1 MANKFLQIQKACYN
15 KVYKYMIST
24 IKKLIPRNLFKKIQP
39 AYHYIIAALA
49 AVWYRYPSRSLIV
62 IGVTGTTGK
71 TSSVYFIAKV
81 LESAGYNVG
90 YTSTAMFDDGKREWL
105 NDKKM
110 TMPGRFFVQKILR
123 RMVKNR
129 CQYAIVETTSEGI
142 VQFRHKFI
150 NYDLLVFTGLY
161 PEHLE
166 SHGGFQNYKEA
177 KGRLF
182 AHLKD
187 CKPKYVNDQKAI
199 CHPQTALKKLDY
211 TKVKKT
217 VIVNGD
223 DENSPY
229 FLSFWSEE
237 QLIYTSNQEFN
248 SNTFMENGGEDK
260 ILKDSQI
267 FNFGD
272 IEATAEGTSFKFQD
286 ETINLKLLGDFN
298 AVNAM
303 NAALVGLNQGLT
315 LEQVKTGLESVTSLS
330 GKLERINLGQDFGI
344 IVDYSFEPRAMKK
357 MYETVKLIPHNNI
370 IHLLGSCGGGRD
382 HDRRPIMGKLAGEN
396 ADFVIITN
404 EDPYDEDPQLI
415 IDQVASGAELAGKK
429 LDYDLFEISDR
440 REAIAKALTIA
451 KTGDLV
457 LITGKGAEQ
466 YICLANGKKIP
477 WDDRR
482 IVREELSKIKQNSL
496 EL

>member
-1 MANKFLQIQKACYN
+1 
-15 KVYKYMIST
+15 MINS
-24 IKKLIPRNLFKKIQP
+24 IKKLIPRQLFKKAQP
-39 AYHYIIAALA
+39 AYHYIVAALA
-49 AVWYRYPSRSLIV
+49 AFWYRYPSRQLIV

-142 VQFRHKFI
+142 VQFRHRFI

-166 SHGGFQNYKEA
+166 SHGGFQKYKEA
-177 KGRLF
+177 KGLLF
-182 AHLKD
+182 AHLKE
-187 CKPKYVNDQKAI
+187 CAVKYVNDQKAV
-199 CHPQTALKKLDY
+199 CHPTTALKKLDY
-211 TKVKKT
+211 NRVKKV

-237 QLIYTSNQEFN
+237 QLIYTTNTDFN
-248 SNTFMENGGEDK
+248 SNLFMENGGEDK
-260 ILKDSQI
+260 ILKDSHI
-267 FNFGD
+267 YNFSD
-272 IEATAEGTSFKFQD
+272 VVASAEGTSFNFQNK
-286 ETINLKLLGDFN
+286 TINLKLLGDFN

-303 NAALVGLNQGLT
+303 NAALVGLSQGLS
-315 LEQVKTGLESVTSLS
+315 LDQVKTGLESVTCLS
-330 GKLERINLGQDFGI
+330 GKMEQIDLGQDFGI
-344 IVDYSFEPRAMKK
+344 IVDYSFEPRAMNK
-357 MYETVKLIPHNNI
+357 MYETVKLIPHNKI

-382 HDRRPIMGKLAGEN
+382 QSRRPILGTIAGDQ
-396 ADFVIITN
+396 ADYVIITN
-404 EDPYDEDPQLI
+404 EDPYDEDPQMI
-415 IDQVASGAELAGKK
+415 ISQVASGAENSGKK
-429 LDYDLFEISDR
+429 LNYNLFEISDR
-440 REAIAKALTIA
+440 REAIAKALLLA
-451 KTGDLV
+451 ETGDLV

-482 IVREELSKIKQNSL
+482 IVREELAKIKQNKAGI
-496 EL
+496 

>member
-1 MANKFLQIQKACYN
+1 
-15 KVYKYMIST
+15 MISFL
-24 IKKLIPRNLFKKIQP
+24 KKLIPHKLFKAVQP
-39 AYHYIIAALA
+39 AYHYVVAALA
-49 AVWYRYPSRSLIV
+49 AMWYRHPSKHLIV

-110 TMPGRFFVQKILR
+110 TMPGRFFVQKMLR
-123 RMVKNR
+123 RMARNR
-129 CQYAIVETTSEGI
+129 CQYAIVETTSEG
-142 VQFRHKFI
+142 VAQFRHKFI
-150 NYDLLVFTGLY
+150 NYDILVFTGLY

-166 SHGGFQNYKEA
+166 SHGGFQKYKEA
-177 KGRLF
+177 KGLLF

-187 CKPKYVNDQKAI
+187 CKIKYVNDHKTV
-199 CHPQTALKKLDY
+199 CHPATALKKLDY
-211 TKVKKT
+211 TRVKK
-217 VIVNGD
+217 VVVVNGD

-237 QLIYTSNQEFN
+237 QLIYTTNSEFN
-248 SNTFMENGGEDK
+248 SNLFMENGGEDK
-260 ILKDSQI
+260 ILKDSHI
-267 FNFGD
+267 YNFSD
-272 IEATAEGTSFKFQD
+272 IVGTAAGTSFKFQD
-286 ETINLKLLGDFN
+286 QTINLKLLGDFN

-303 NAALVGLNQGLT
+303 NAALVGLNQGLS
-315 LEQVKTGLESVTSLS
+315 LEQVKNGLESVTCLS
-330 GKLERINLGQDFGI
+330 GKMERINLGQNFQI

-357 MYETVKLIPHNNI
+357 MYETVDIVPHNKI

-382 HDRRPIMGKLAGEN
+382 QDRRPVLGELAGSH
-396 ADFVIITN
+396 ADYVIITN

-415 IDQVASGAELAGKK
+415 INQVSAGAQISGKK
-429 LDYDLFEISDR
+429 IDYDLFEIADR
-440 REAIAKALTIA
+440 REAINKALTLA
-451 KTGDLV
+451 KEGDLV

-482 IVREELSKIKQNSL
+482 IVREELAKINQSEAGL
-496 EL
+496 

>member
-1 MANKFLQIQKACYN
+1 MNSL
-15 KVYKYMIST
+15 
-24 IKKLIPRNLFKKIQP
+24 IKKLIPSHLFKKIQP
-39 AYHYIIAALA
+39 IYHYLMAALA
-49 AVWYRYPSRSLIV
+49 AAWYRNPSSQLII

-166 SHGGFQNYKEA
+166 SHGGFDNYKAA

-187 CKPKYVNDQKAI
+187 CKPKYINDQKAV
-199 CHPQTALKKLDY
+199 CYPKTALKKLDY
-211 TKVKKT
+211 TKLKKT
-217 VIVNGD
+217 VIINGD

-237 QLIYTSNQEFN
+237 QLIYTTDKEFN
-248 SNTFMENGGEDK
+248 SSIFMENGGEDK
-260 ILKDSQI
+260 ILKDSHI
-267 FNFGD
+267 YNFND
-272 IEATAEGTSFKFQD
+272 VVVSAAGTSFKFQD
-286 ETINLKLLGDFN
+286 QIINLKLLGDFN

-303 NAALVGLNQGLT
+303 NAALVGLNQGLS
-315 LEQVKTGLESVTSLS
+315 LEQVKIGLESVTCLS
-330 GKLERINLGQDFGI
+330 GKMERIDLGQNFQI

-357 MYETVKLIPHNNI
+357 MYETVKILPHNRI

-382 HDRRPIMGKLAGEN
+382 HDRRPILGGLAGEN
-396 ADFVIITN
+396 ADYVVITN

-415 IDQVASGAELAGKK
+415 IDQVASGAQLAGKK
-429 LDYDLFEISDR
+429 LDYDLFEVSDR
-440 REAIAKALTIA
+440 REAITKALTLA
-451 KTGDLV
+451 ESGDLV

-496 EL
+496 EY

>member
-1 MANKFLQIQKACYN
+1 MFLQISKPCYN
-15 KVYKYMIST
+15 KFCNYMNSL
-24 IKKLIPRNLFKKIQP
+24 IKKLIPSHLFKKIQP
-39 AYHYIIAALA
+39 IYHYLMAALA
-49 AVWYRYPSRSLIV
+49 AAWYRNPSSQLII

-166 SHGGFQNYKEA
+166 SHGGFDNYKAA

-187 CKPKYVNDQKAI
+187 CKPKYINDQKAV
-199 CHPQTALKKLDY
+199 CYPKTALKKLDY
-211 TKVKKT
+211 TKLKKT
-217 VIVNGD
+217 VIINGD

-237 QLIYTSNQEFN
+237 QLIYTTDKEFN
-248 SNTFMENGGEDK
+248 SSIFMENGGEDK
-260 ILKDSQI
+260 ILKDSHI
-267 FNFGD
+267 YNFND
-272 IEATAEGTSFKFQD
+272 VVVSAAGTSFKFQD
-286 ETINLKLLGDFN
+286 QIINLKLLGDFN

-303 NAALVGLNQGLT
+303 NAALVGLNQGLS
-315 LEQVKTGLESVTSLS
+315 LEQVKIGLESVTCLS
-330 GKLERINLGQDFGI
+330 GKMERIDLGQNFQI

-357 MYETVKLIPHNNI
+357 MYETVKILPHNRI

-382 HDRRPIMGKLAGEN
+382 HDRRPILGGLAGEN
-396 ADFVIITN
+396 ADYVVITN

-415 IDQVASGAELAGKK
+415 IDQVASGAQLAGKK
-429 LDYDLFEISDR
+429 LDYDLFEVSDR
-440 REAIAKALTIA
+440 REAITKALTLA
-451 KTGDLV
+451 ESGDLV

-496 EL
+496 EY

>member
-1 MANKFLQIQKACYN
+1 MNSF
-15 KVYKYMIST
+15 
-24 IKKLIPRNLFKKIQP
+24 IKKLIPHKLFKAIQP
-39 AYHYIIAALA
+39 IYHYTVAALA
-49 AVWYRYPSRSLIV
+49 AFWYRYPSQHLIV

-150 NYDLLVFTGLY
+150 NYDTLVFTGLY

-166 SHGGFQNYKEA
+166 SHGGFEQYKEA

-187 CKPKYVNDQKAI
+187 CKIKYVNDNKAV
-199 CHPQTALKKLDY
+199 CHPQTALKKLDCNRI
-211 TKVKKT
+211 KKI
-217 VIVNGD
+217 VVVNGD
-223 DENSPY
+223 DENAPY

-237 QLIYTSNQEFN
+237 QLIYTTNSEFN
-248 SNTFMENGGEDK
+248 SNQFMENGGEDK
-260 ILKDSQI
+260 ILKDSHI
-267 FNFGD
+267 YNFSN
-272 IEATAEGTSFKFQD
+272 IAASASGTSFKLQD
-286 ETINLKLLGDFN
+286 QTINLKLLGDFN
-298 AVNAM
+298 AANAM
-303 NAALVGLNQGLT
+303 NAALVGFSQGLS
-315 LEQVKTGLESVTSLS
+315 LEQVKVGLESVTCLS
-330 GKLERINLGQDFGI
+330 GKLERVDLGQDFEI

-357 MYETVKLIPHNNI
+357 MYETVNLIPHNNI

-382 HDRRPIMGKLAGEN
+382 QSRRPIMGQLAGEQ
-396 ADFVIITN
+396 ADYVIITN

-415 IDQVASGAELAGKK
+415 IDQVSSGAQAAGKK
-429 LDYDLFEISDR
+429 LDNNLFQINDR
-440 REAIAKALTIA
+440 REAIAKALTLA
-451 KTGDLV
+451 KAGDLV

-482 IVREELSKIKQNSL
+482 IVREELAKIKQNTSNI
-496 EL
+496 

>member
-1 MANKFLQIQKACYN
+1 
-15 KVYKYMIST
+15 MISF
-24 IKKLIPRNLFKKIQP
+24 IKKLIPKKLFKKIQP
-39 AYHYIIAALA
+39 AYHYLVAALA
-49 AVWYRYPSRSLIV
+49 AFWYRYPSRNLIV

-123 RMVKNR
+123 RMVNNR

-150 NYDLLVFTGLY
+150 NYDVLVFTGLY
-161 PEHLE
+161 PEHIE
-166 SHGGFQNYKEA
+166 SHGSFENYKAA
-177 KGRLF
+177 KGKLF
-182 AHLKD
+182 KHLKE
-187 CKPKYVNDQKAI
+187 CKSKYVNDQKAV

-211 TKVKKT
+211 TKVKK
-217 VIVNGD
+217 VVVVNGD
-223 DENSPY
+223 DANAPY

-237 QLIYTSNQEFN
+237 QYIYTTDTAFN

-260 ILKDSQI
+260 ILKDSHVY
-267 FNFGD
+267 NFGN
-272 IEATAEGTSFKFQD
+272 IATSATGTSFDFQD
-286 ETINLKLLGDFN
+286 KHIKLKILGNFN
-298 AVNAM
+298 AANAM
-303 NAALVGLNQGLT
+303 NAALVGVSQGLKFD
-315 LEQVKTGLESVTSLS
+315 QVKTGLESVTCLS
-330 GKLERINLGQDFGI
+330 GKMEQIDLGQNFKI
-344 IVDYSFEPRAMKK
+344 IVDYSFEPRALENL
-357 MYETVKLIPHNNI
+357 YETIKIIPHNKI

-382 HDRRPIMGKLAGEN
+382 RDRRPVLGKIAGNN
-396 ADFVIITN
+396 ADYVIITN

-415 IDQVASGAELAGKK
+415 IDQVASGAESVGKK
-429 LDYDLFEISDR
+429 KDYDLFEIDDR
-440 REAIAKALTIA
+440 REAIAKALILAETD
-451 KTGDLV
+451 DLV

-482 IVREELSKIKQNSL
+482 IVREELSKIKQNPL
-496 EL
+496 

>member
-1 MANKFLQIQKACYN
+1 
-15 KVYKYMIST
+15 MILF
-24 IKKLIPRNLFKKIQP
+24 IKKLIPRHLFKKIQP
-39 AYHYIIAALA
+39 IYHYLVAALA
-49 AVWYRYPSRSLIV
+49 AAWYRYPSQHLIV

-123 RMVKNR
+123 RMVTNR

-142 VQFRHKFI
+142 MQFRHKFI

-166 SHGGFQNYKEA
+166 SHGGFQNYKEV

-187 CKPKYVNDQKAI
+187 CKFKYVNDHKAV
-199 CHPQTALKKLDY
+199 CHPPTALKKLDY
-211 TKVKKT
+211 TRVKKV

-237 QLIYTSNQEFN
+237 QLIYTSNTEFN
-248 SNTFMENGGEDK
+248 SSLFMENGGEDK
-260 ILKDSQI
+260 ILKDNYVYTFSEV
-267 FNFGD
+267 NPS
-272 IEATAEGTSFKFQD
+272 ASGTSFDLKGH
-286 ETINLKLLGDFN
+286 TINLKLLGDFN
-298 AVNAM
+298 VANAM
-303 NAALVGLNQGLT
+303 NAALVGFNQGLS
-315 LEQVKTGLESVTSLS
+315 LEQVKNGLESVTCLS
-330 GKLERINLGQDFGI
+330 GKLERIDLGQDFGI
-344 IVDYSFEPRAMKK
+344 IVDYSFEPRAMTK
-357 MYETVKLIPHNNI
+357 MYETMEIVPHNKI

-382 HDRRPIMGKLAGEN
+382 QSRRPILGTLAGEK
-396 ADFVIITN
+396 ADYVIITN
-404 EDPYDEDPQLI
+404 EDPYDEDPQFI
-415 IDQVASGAELAGKK
+415 IEQVSAGAEAAGKK
-429 LDYDLFEISDR
+429 LGVNLFQISDR
-440 REAIAKALTIA
+440 REAITKALKLA
-451 KTGDLV
+451 NTGDLV

-482 IVREELSKIKQNSL
+482 IVREELSKITKSSPL
-496 EL
+496 V

>member
-1 MANKFLQIQKACYN
+1 MTSF
-15 KVYKYMIST
+15 
-24 IKKLIPRNLFKKIQP
+24 IKKLIPKKLFKKIQP
-39 AYHYIIAALA
+39 AYHYLVAALA
-49 AVWYRYPSRSLIV
+49 AFWYRYPSRSLIV

-123 RMVKNR
+123 RMVNNR

-150 NYDLLVFTGLY
+150 NYDVLVFTGLY
-161 PEHLE
+161 PEHIE
-166 SHGGFQNYKEA
+166 SHGSFENYKAA
-177 KGRLF
+177 KGKLF
-182 AHLKD
+182 KHLKE
-187 CKPKYVNDQKAI
+187 CKSKYVNDQKAV

-211 TKVKKT
+211 TKVKKA
-217 VIVNGD
+217 VVVNGD
-223 DENSPY
+223 DANAPY

-237 QLIYTSNQEFN
+237 QYIYTTDAAFN

-260 ILKDSQI
+260 ILKDSHVY
-267 FNFGD
+267 NFGN
-272 IEATAEGTSFKFQD
+272 IATSANGTSFDFQD
-286 ETINLKLLGDFN
+286 KHIKLKILGNFN
-298 AVNAM
+298 AANAM
-303 NAALVGLNQGLT
+303 NAALVGLSQGLKFD
-315 LEQVKTGLESVTSLS
+315 QVKTGLESVTCLS
-330 GKLERINLGQDFGI
+330 GKMEQIDLGQDFKI
-344 IVDYSFEPRAMKK
+344 IVDYSFEPRALQN
-357 MYETVKLIPHNNI
+357 MYETIKVIPHNKI

-382 HDRRPIMGKLAGEN
+382 RDRRPVLGKIAGNN
-396 ADFVIITN
+396 ADYVIITN

-415 IDQVASGAELAGKK
+415 IDQVASGAESAGKK
-429 LDYDLFEISDR
+429 KDYDLFEIDDR
-440 REAIAKALTIA
+440 REAIAKALILAETD
-451 KTGDLV
+451 DLV

-482 IVREELSKIKQNSL
+482 IVREELSKIKQNPL
-496 EL
+496 

>member
-1 MANKFLQIQKACYN
+1 
-15 KVYKYMIST
+15 MISFL
-24 IKKLIPRNLFKKIQP
+24 KKLIPIKLFKKIQP
-39 AYHYIIAALA
+39 IYHYIIAALA
-49 AVWYRYPSRSLIV
+49 AAWYRYPSRHMIV

-142 VQFRHKFI
+142 AQFRHKFI
-150 NYDLLVFTGLY
+150 NYDILVFTGLY

-166 SHGGFQNYKEA
+166 SHGGFDNYKAA
-177 KGRLF
+177 KGKLF

-187 CKPKYVNDQKAI
+187 CKPKYVNDHKVV

-211 TKVKKT
+211 TKIKKT
-217 VIVNGD
+217 VVINGD

-229 FLSFWSEE
+229 FLNFWSEE
-237 QLIYTSNQEFN
+237 QLIYTTNYEFN
-248 SNTFMENGGEDK
+248 ANIFMQNGGEDK

-267 FNFGD
+267 FSFGN
-272 IEATAEGTSFKFQD
+272 ISAGAEGTSFTFQD
-286 ETINLKLLGDFN
+286 QTINLKLLGDFN

-303 NAALVGLNQGLT
+303 NAALIGLSQGLS
-315 LEQVKTGLESVTSLS
+315 LEQLKNGLESVTCLS
-330 GKLERINLGQDFGI
+330 GKLERIDLGQDFKI

-357 MYETVKLIPHNNI
+357 MYETVKIIPHNKI

-382 HDRRPIMGKLAGEN
+382 QNRRPVLGGLAGEN
-396 ADFVIITN
+396 ADYVIVTN
-404 EDPYDEDPQLI
+404 EDPYDEDPELI
-415 IDQVASGAELAGKK
+415 IDQVSSGAELAGKK
-429 LDYDLFEISDR
+429 KGLNLFEISDR
-440 REAIAKALTIA
+440 REAISKALILA
-451 KTGDLV
+451 EKDDLV

-482 IVREELSKIKQNSL
+482 IVREELSKIKQNYL
-496 EL
+496 GA

>member
-1 MANKFLQIQKACYN
+1 
-15 KVYKYMIST
+15 MISLL
-24 IKKLIPRNLFKKIQP
+24 KKLIPKKLFKKVQP
-39 AYHYIIAALA
+39 LYHYLMAALA
-49 AVWYRYPSRSLIV
+49 AAWYRYPSRHLIV

-123 RMVKNR
+123 RMVRNR

-142 VQFRHKFI
+142 MQFRHKFI

-187 CKPKYVNDQKAI
+187 CKPKYVNDHKAV

-211 TKVKKT
+211 IKVKKT
-217 VIVNGD
+217 IIVNGD
-223 DENSPY
+223 DEHSPY

-237 QLIYTSNQEFN
+237 QLIYTTNQEFD
-248 SNTFMENGGEDK
+248 SNVFMANGGEDK
-260 ILKDSQI
+260 ILKDSHVYK
-267 FNFGD
+267 FSD
-272 IEATAEGTSFKFQD
+272 INSSASGVSFKF
-286 ETINLKLLGDFN
+286 ESENINLKLLGDFN

-303 NAALVGLNQGLT
+303 NAALVGLNQGLS
-315 LEQVKTGLESVTSLS
+315 LEQVKAGIESVTCLS
-330 GKLERINLGQDFGI
+330 GKLEKIDLGQDFNI

-357 MYETVKLIPHNNI
+357 MYETVKNIPHNKI

-382 HDRRPIMGKLAGEN
+382 HDRRPILGELAGEN
-396 ADFVIITN
+396 SDYVIVTN
-404 EDPYDEDPQLI
+404 EDPYDEDPELI
-415 IDQVASGAELAGKK
+415 IDQVAAGAKAAGKQEGVN
-429 LDYDLFEISDR
+429 LFEISDR
-440 REAIAKALTIA
+440 REAINKALKLA
-451 KTGDLV
+451 ESGDLV

-482 IVREELSKIKQNSL
+482 IVREELSKIKQNIL
-496 EL
+496 

>member
-1 MANKFLQIQKACYN
+1 MNSF
-15 KVYKYMIST
+15 
-24 IKKLIPRNLFKKIQP
+24 IKKLIPVKLFKKIQP
-39 AYHYIIAALA
+39 IYHYIVAALA
-49 AVWYRYPSRSLIV
+49 AFWYRYPSRQLIV

-150 NYDLLVFTGLY
+150 NYDTLVFTGLY

-166 SHGGFQNYKEA
+166 SHGGFQKYKEA

-182 AHLKD
+182 AHLKE
-187 CKPKYVNDQKAI
+187 CKIKYINEQKAV
-199 CHPQTALKKLDY
+199 CHPTTALKKLDY
-211 TKVKKT
+211 TRVKK
-217 VIVNGD
+217 VVVVNGD
-223 DENSPY
+223 DESSPY

-237 QLIYTSNQEFN
+237 QLIYTTNTEFN
-248 SNTFMENGGEDK
+248 SNVFMENGGEDK
-260 ILKDSQI
+260 ILKDSYVYNFSDI
-267 FNFGD
+267 VTSANGTTFNFED
-272 IEATAEGTSFKFQD
+272 K
-286 ETINLKLLGDFN
+286 TINLKLLGDFN

-303 NAALVGLNQGLT
+303 NAALVGLNQGLS
-315 LEQVKTGLESVTSLS
+315 LDQVKAGLESVTCLS
-330 GKLERINLGQDFGI
+330 GKMERIDLGQDFQI

-357 MYETVKLIPHNNI
+357 LYETVNIIPHNKI

-382 HDRRPIMGKLAGEN
+382 QSRRPILGELAGGQ
-396 ADFVIITN
+396 ADYVIITN

-415 IDQVASGAELAGKK
+415 IDQVAAGAESAGKK
-429 LDYDLFEISDR
+429 LGYDLFEISDR
-440 REAIAKALTIA
+440 RQAINKALILA
-451 KTGDLV
+451 EAGDLV

-482 IVREELSKIKQNSL
+482 IVREELANIEQKDSAV
-496 EL
+496 

>member
-1 MANKFLQIQKACYN
+1 MNSF
-15 KVYKYMIST
+15 
-24 IKKLIPRNLFKKIQP
+24 IKKLIPKGLFKAVQP
-39 AYHYIIAALA
+39 IYHYTVAALA
-49 AVWYRYPSRSLIV
+49 AFWYRHPSRQLIV

-150 NYDLLVFTGLY
+150 NYDTLVFTGLY

-166 SHGGFQNYKEA
+166 SHGGFDKYKEA

-182 AHLKD
+182 AHLKE
-187 CKPKYVNDQKAI
+187 CTVKYVNEQKAV

-211 TKVKKT
+211 TRVKK
-217 VIVNGD
+217 VVVVNGD

-237 QLIYTSNQEFN
+237 QLIYTTNSEFN
-248 SNTFMENGGEDK
+248 SNAFMENGGEDK
-260 ILKDSQI
+260 ILKDSYVYTYSDVVASADGI
-267 FNFGD
+267 
-272 IEATAEGTSFKFQD
+272 SFKLQD
-286 ETINLKLLGDFN
+286 IVLNLKLLGDFN

-303 NAALVGLNQGLT
+303 NAALVGLGQGLS
-315 LEQVKTGLESVTSLS
+315 LAQVKSGLESVTCLT
-330 GKLERINLGQDFGI
+330 GKLERVDLGQDFKI

-357 MYETVKLIPHNNI
+357 MYETVSIIPHNKI

-382 HDRRPIMGKLAGEN
+382 QSRRPILGGIAGEK
-396 ADFVIITN
+396 ADYVIVTN

-415 IDQVASGAELAGKK
+415 IDQVAAGVLSAGKK
-429 LDYDLFEISDR
+429 QSYNLFEIPDR
-440 REAIAKALTIA
+440 REAINKALSLA
-451 KTGDLV
+451 EAGDLV

-482 IVREELSKIKQNSL
+482 IVREELAKIEQK
-496 EL
+496 EAAI

>member
-1 MANKFLQIQKACYN
+1 MNSL
-15 KVYKYMIST
+15 
-24 IKKLIPRNLFKKIQP
+24 IKKLIPSHLFKKIQP
-39 AYHYIIAALA
+39 IYHYLMAALA
-49 AVWYRYPSRSLIV
+49 AAWYRNPSSQLII

-166 SHGGFQNYKEA
+166 SHGGFDNYKAA
-177 KGRLF
+177 KGRVF

-187 CKPKYVNDQKAI
+187 CKPKYINDQKAV
-199 CHPQTALKKLDY
+199 CYPKTALKKLDY
-211 TKVKKT
+211 TKLKKT
-217 VIVNGD
+217 VIINGD

-237 QLIYTSNQEFN
+237 QLIYTTDKEFN
-248 SNTFMENGGEDK
+248 SSIFMENGGEDK
-260 ILKDSQI
+260 ILKDSHI
-267 FNFGD
+267 YNFND
-272 IEATAEGTSFKFQD
+272 VVVSAAGTSFKFQD
-286 ETINLKLLGDFN
+286 QIINLKLLGDFN

-303 NAALVGLNQGLT
+303 NAALVGLNQGLS
-315 LEQVKTGLESVTSLS
+315 LEQVKIGLESVTCLS
-330 GKLERINLGQDFGI
+330 GKMERIDLGQNFQI

-357 MYETVKLIPHNNI
+357 MYETVKILPHNRI

-382 HDRRPIMGKLAGEN
+382 HDRRPILGGLAGEN
-396 ADFVIITN
+396 ADYVVITN

-415 IDQVASGAELAGKK
+415 IDQVASGAQLAGKK
-429 LDYDLFEISDR
+429 LDYDLFEVSDR
-440 REAIAKALTIA
+440 REAITKALTLA
-451 KTGDLV
+451 ESGDLV

-496 EL
+496 EY

>member
-1 MANKFLQIQKACYN
+1 
-15 KVYKYMIST
+15 MISFF
-24 IKKLIPRNLFKKIQP
+24 KRLIPKKLFKKIQP
-39 AYHYIIAALA
+39 IYHYLVAALA
-49 AVWYRYPSRSLIV
+49 VVWYRYPSRQLIV

-71 TSSVYFIAKV
+71 TSSVYFIAKI
-81 LESAGYNVG
+81 LEAAGYNVG
-90 YTSTAMFDDGKREWL
+90 YTSTAIFDDGKREWL

-142 VQFRHKFI
+142 MQFRHKFI

-166 SHGGFQNYKEA
+166 SHGGFDNYKAA
-177 KGRLF
+177 KGKLF

-187 CKPKYVNDQKAI
+187 CKSKYVNDHKVV

-217 VIVNGD
+217 IIVNGD
-223 DENSPY
+223 DEHSPY

-237 QLIYTSNQEFN
+237 QLIYTTNQEFN
-248 SNTFMENGGEDK
+248 SSLFMINGGADK
-260 ILKDSQI
+260 ILKDSKVYKI
-267 FNFGD
+267 SELTSSAAGV
-272 IEATAEGTSFKFQD
+272 SFKF
-286 ETINLKLLGDFN
+286 ENENINLKLLGDFN
-298 AVNAM
+298 AINAM
-303 NAALVGLNQGLT
+303 NAALVALNQGLS
-315 LEQVKTGLESVTSLS
+315 LEQVKLGLESVTCLS
-330 GKLERINLGQDFGI
+330 GKLEKIDLGQDFNI

-357 MYETVKLIPHNNI
+357 MYETVKKIPHNKI

-382 HDRRPIMGKLAGEN
+382 HDRRPILGELAGEN
-396 ADFVIITN
+396 SDYVIVTN
-404 EDPYDEDPQLI
+404 EDPYDEDPELI
-415 IDQVASGAELAGKK
+415 IDQVAAGAKVAGKK
-429 LDYDLFEISDR
+429 ENINLFEISDR
-440 REAIAKALTIA
+440 REAINKALKLA
-451 KTGDLV
+451 ESGDLV

-482 IVREELSKIKQNSL
+482 IVREELAKINENIL
-496 EL
+496 

>member
-1 MANKFLQIQKACYN
+1 MTSLL
-15 KVYKYMIST
+15 
-24 IKKLIPRNLFKKIQP
+24 KKLIPIKLFKKIQP
-39 AYHYIIAALA
+39 AYHYITAALA
-49 AVWYRYPSRSLIV
+49 AAWYRYPSRNLIV

-123 RMVKNR
+123 RMVNNR

-150 NYDLLVFTGLY
+150 NYDILVFTGLY

-187 CKPKYVNDQKAI
+187 CKSKYINDQKTV
-199 CHPQTALKKLDY
+199 CHPPTALKKLDY
-211 TKVKKT
+211 TKLKKT
-217 VIVNGD
+217 VVINGD

-237 QLIYTSNQEFN
+237 QLIYTTDVEFN
-248 SNTFMENGGEDK
+248 SSVFMENGGEDK

-272 IEATAEGTSFKFQD
+272 TQTTANGTSFNFQGQ
-286 ETINLKLLGDFN
+286 TINLKLLGDFN

-303 NAALVGLNQGLT
+303 NAALVGLNQGLS
-315 LEQVKTGLESVTSLS
+315 LEQVKTGLESVTCLS
-330 GKLERINLGQDFGI
+330 GKLERIDLGQNFKI

-357 MYETVKLIPHNNI
+357 MYETVNVIPHNKI
-370 IHLLGSCGGGRD
+370 VHLLGSCGGGRD
-382 HDRRPIMGKLAGEN
+382 QERRPILGKLAGEN
-396 ADFVIITN
+396 ADYVIITN

-415 IDQVASGAELAGKK
+415 IDQVAAGAELVGKK
-429 LDYDLFEISDR
+429 NGYDLFEVSDR
-440 REAIAKALTIA
+440 REAIAKALKLA
-451 KTGDLV
+451 EKDDLV

-496 EL
+496 EI

>member
-1 MANKFLQIQKACYN
+1 
-15 KVYKYMIST
+15 MISF
-24 IKKLIPRNLFKKIQP
+24 IRKLIPRNLFKKIQP
-39 AYHYIIAALA
+39 IYHYLTAVLA
-49 AVWYRYPSRSLIV
+49 AAWYRYPSRHLIV

-123 RMVKNR
+123 RMVTNR

-142 VQFRHKFI
+142 VQFRHQFI

-187 CKPKYVNDQKAI
+187 CKPKYINDHKTI
-199 CHPQTALKKLDY
+199 CHPTTSLKKLDY
-211 TKVKKT
+211 TKLKKA
-217 VIVNGD
+217 VIINGD
-223 DENSPY
+223 DENAPY

-237 QLIYTSNQEFN
+237 QLIYTTNNEFDSNK
-248 SNTFMENGGEDK
+248 FMENGGEDK
-260 ILKDSQI
+260 ILKDSRI
-267 FNFGD
+267 YSFSD
-272 IEATAEGTSFKFQD
+272 IKTTVDGTSFEFQD
-286 ETINLKLLGDFN
+286 KTVNLKLLGDFN
-298 AVNAM
+298 VANAM
-303 NAALVGLNQGLT
+303 NAALVGLSQGLT
-315 LEQVKTGLESVTSLS
+315 LDQVKNGLESVTCLS
-330 GKLERINLGQDFGI
+330 GKLERIDLGQDFGI
-344 IVDYSFEPRAMKK
+344 IVDYSFEARAMKK
-357 MYETVKLIPHNNI
+357 MYEAINIIPHNKI

-382 HDRRPIMGKLAGEN
+382 RDRRPVLGGIAGEN
-396 ADFVIITN
+396 ADYVIITN

-415 IDQVASGAELAGKK
+415 IDQVAAGAELAGKRK
-429 LDYDLFEISDR
+429 DYDLFQISDR
-440 REAIAKALTIA
+440 REAINKALILAETN
-451 KTGDLV
+451 DLV

-482 IVREELSKIKQNSL
+482 IVREELAKIKETL
-496 EL
+496 RFV

>member
-1 MANKFLQIQKACYN
+1 M
-15 KVYKYMIST
+15 
-24 IKKLIPRNLFKKIQP
+24 
-39 AYHYIIAALA
+39 AALA
-49 AVWYRYPSRSLIV
+49 AAWYRNPSSQLII

-166 SHGGFQNYKEA
+166 SHGGFDNYKAA

-187 CKPKYVNDQKAI
+187 CKPKYINDQKAV
-199 CHPQTALKKLDY
+199 CYPKTALKKLDY
-211 TKVKKT
+211 TKLKKT
-217 VIVNGD
+217 VIINGD

-237 QLIYTSNQEFN
+237 QLIYTTDKEFN
-248 SNTFMENGGEDK
+248 SSIFMENGGEDK
-260 ILKDSQI
+260 ILKDSHI
-267 FNFGD
+267 YNFND
-272 IEATAEGTSFKFQD
+272 VVVSAAGTSFKFQD
-286 ETINLKLLGDFN
+286 QIINLKLLGDFN

-303 NAALVGLNQGLT
+303 NAALVGLNQGLS
-315 LEQVKTGLESVTSLS
+315 LEQVKIGLESVTCLS
-330 GKLERINLGQDFGI
+330 GKMERIDLGQNFQI

-357 MYETVKLIPHNNI
+357 MYETVKILPHNRI

-382 HDRRPIMGKLAGEN
+382 HDRRPILGGLAGEN
-396 ADFVIITN
+396 ADYVVITN

-415 IDQVASGAELAGKK
+415 IDQVASGAQLAGKK
-429 LDYDLFEISDR
+429 LDYDLFEVSDR
-440 REAIAKALTIA
+440 REAITKALTLA
-451 KTGDLV
+451 ESGDLV

-496 EL
+496 EY

>member
-1 MANKFLQIQKACYN
+1 
-15 KVYKYMIST
+15 MISF
-24 IKKLIPRNLFKKIQP
+24 IKKLIPRELFKKIRP
-39 AYHYIIAALA
+39 IYHYVVAALA
-49 AVWYRYPSRSLIV
+49 AFWYRYPSRKLIV

-150 NYDLLVFTGLY
+150 NYDILVFTGLY

-166 SHGGFQNYKEA
+166 SHGGFEKYKQA
-177 KGRLF
+177 KGLLF
-182 AHLKD
+182 AHLKS
-187 CKPKYVNDQKAI
+187 CSAKYVNDQKVV

-211 TKVKKT
+211 TRVKKIV
-217 VIVNGD
+217 VINGD

-237 QLIYTSNQEFN
+237 QLIYTTNTGFN
-248 SNTFMENGGEDK
+248 SNVFMENGGEDK
-260 ILKDSQI
+260 ILKDSHVY
-267 FNFGD
+267 NFS
-272 IEATAEGTSFKFQD
+272 EVMASASGTSFKFQD
-286 ETINLKLLGDFN
+286 QIINLKLLGDFN
-298 AVNAM
+298 AINAM
-303 NAALVGLNQGLT
+303 NAALVGLSQGLS
-315 LEQVKTGLESVTSLS
+315 LDRVKTGLESVTCLS
-330 GKLERINLGQDFGI
+330 GKMERIDLGQEFQI

-357 MYETVKLIPHNNI
+357 MYETVQLIPHNKI

-382 HDRRPIMGKLAGEN
+382 HDRRPILGELAGEK
-396 ADFVIITN
+396 ADYVIITN

-415 IDQVASGAELAGKK
+415 IDQVAAGASVAGKK
-429 LDYDLFEISDR
+429 LNNNLFEISDR
-440 REAIAKALTIA
+440 REAIAKALSLA
-451 KTGDLV
+451 EVGDLV

-466 YICLANGKKIP
+466 YICLANGKKVP

-482 IVREELSKIKQNSL
+482 VVREELAKIKETESVL
-496 EL
+496 